1 MQQLV
6 NRGYDYYN
14 NKNYLKAL
22 ECAELAIEKN
32 RDDEN
37 AWLLKGIALR
47 ETNHPLKAIT
57 CFDKSI
63 KLDRNFFEAYIE
75 NADVHLALGNYKKAE
90 EYADKA
96 LSIHKKSRSSIS
108 AWSCKGFIAYSKE
121 NYSDSFSYYNKS
133 KTIAEPYRKKADD
146 TKDVEDFSIIWHMLG
161 AVSFHRTEKVYYLDE
176 ALGYFREAYDLNKRN
191 ALPLLGMSNVF
202 MQEKYYNKE
211 LADAKISEALKV
223 DPNLVYASWI
233 EEGVDLAQEGKY
245 VESEKCF
252 NKAIEPG
259 SCHRSL
265 AKINKGLI
273 CLRQKEYLNAKNYFD
288 SALNEESNYSALALI
303 CKSFALG
310 NLNELNEAKECFNKA
325 MEADPDLECAKS
337 KDLIYKSMSGDLYF
351 FKGYDL
357 PFVEEVIIECQKK
370 INGQNIESSA
380 NDDLQKNAIN
390 TERDIF
396 IENDEFNWQKPSD
409 EELSECKMVAYEN
422 GVVGEAYINDY
433 LTNLKLKAE
442 IRDFRWIS
450 KDNRFAPYDFS
461 IIDKM
466 GKEILLDVKSTN
478 NEFNQKFFVSYNEL
492 AKMAQK
498 ENRYDIYRVYKID
511 SSAMLRICID
521 VGAFSRNILE
531 ILDRLPDGIIADS
544 VTVSPSFLK
553 FGEEINLFGYR
564 GEPYKK

>member
-6 NRGYDYYN
+6 SRGYDYYN
-14 NKNYLKAL
+14 NRNYIKAL

-63 KLDRNFFEAYIE
+63 KLDRTFFEAYIE

-90 EYADKA
+90 EYANKA
-96 LSIHKKSRSSIS
+96 LSIHQKSRNAIS
-108 AWSCKGFIAYSKE
+108 AWRCKGFIAYSE
-121 NYSDSFSYYNKS
+121 GNYSDSFSHYNKS
-133 KTIAEPYRKKADD
+133 KTIAETYRKKADD
-146 TKDVEDFSIIWHMLG
+146 TKDVEGFSIIWHMLG
-161 AVSFHRTEKVYYLDE
+161 AVSFQRTEKVYYLDD
-176 ALGYFREAYDLNKRN
+176 ALSYFIEAYDLNKKN

-202 MQEKYYNKE
+202 KQEKYYNKE
-211 LADAKISEALKV
+211 LADAKISEALKI
-223 DPNLVYASWI
+223 DSNLVYASWI
-233 EEGVDLAQEGKY
+233 QDGVDLAQEGKY

-252 NKAIEPG
+252 NKAIEPD

-273 CLRQKEYLNAKNYFD
+273 CLKHKDYRNAKNYFD
-288 SALNEESNYSALALI
+288 SALNEESNYSALALV

-325 MEADPDLECAKS
+325 MKADPDLECAKS
-337 KDLIYKSMSGDLYF
+337 KDLIYKSVCGFLLF
-351 FKGYDL
+351 FRGYDL
-357 PFVEEVIIECQKK
+357 SFVEEVINDCQKK
-370 INGQNIESSA
+370 INDQNFESSVNDGLQPNAA
-380 NDDLQKNAIN
+380 NN
-390 TERDIF
+390 ERDVF
-396 IENDEFNWQKPSD
+396 VNKYNRQKPSD

-422 GVVGEAYINDY
+422 GVIGKTYINDY

-442 IRDFRWIS
+442 IKDFRWIS

-461 IIDKM
+461 IIDKI

-478 NEFNQKFFVSYNEL
+478 SEFNQKFFISYNEIT
-492 AKMAQK
+492 KMAQK
-498 ENRYDIYRVYKID
+498 EKRYDIYRVYRIE

-521 VGAFSRNILE
+521 VGAFSRNVLE

-544 VTVSPSFLK
+544 VTVSPSSLK
-553 FGEEINLFGYR
+553 FGEEIKLFGYR
-564 GEPYKK
+564 GEPYKR